1 MMKQYDSYKDSGIE
15 WIGKIPSHWSVFR
28 IRYNYYLKGRIGWQG
43 LKADEFI
50 DEGPYLITGTDFING
65 KVNWDTCYHI
75 SQERYDEAP
84 EIHVKEGDL
93 LITKD
98 GTVGKTAYIDNVPG
112 PSSLNSHLLIIRPF
126 NEKCNNLFL
135 QYVINSQ
142 IFDSFMRIF
151 QTGSIMA
158 SISQEKFCD
167 FRLPLP
173 SKKEQRSILLYLD
186 DKCGEIDKAIAT
198 QEKRVELLKE
208 LRQNIITQAVTRGIN
223 PDASLKDS
231 GVEWIGAVP
240 EHWEVRK
247 LKNICKSEKYAIKT
261 GPFGSQLKGEE
272 LQPDGDVRVYSQR
285 NVIDNNF
292 EDTNFYV
299 SNAKAKDLE
308 SFYTQPL
315 DLLVTSRGTI
325 GKCAILPADAPMGIL
340 HPCLIAMRV
349 DTNICDIK
357 FVQIYMNESICF
369 GTNVYLNSNATTIE
383 VIYTDTL
390 KNINI
395 PVPPLSEQQE
405 IVSFIETK
413 VARLDKSIEKA
424 EHQIELLQEL
434 KQSIITEVVTG
445 KRKVV

>member
-1 MMKQYDSYKDSGIE
+1 MMKQYDSYKDSGVE

-186 DKCGEIDKAIAT
+186 KKCEEIDKAIAT

-208 LRQNIITQAVTRGIN
+208 LRQNIITKAVTRGIN
-223 PDASLKDS
+223 SDVPLKDS
-231 GVEWIGAVP
+231 GVKWIGMIPSHWDVVP
-240 EHWEVRK
+240 LKRK
-247 LKNICKSEKYAIKT
+247 MQIIRGGSPRPIEQYLSDEGYNWIKIGDTVKGDKYIRNTSQKIKREGLSATRLVHRGDLILSNSMSFGEPYIIDFEEGCIHDGWLSLSHLNNVDKEFLYYTLLSELCKKQFESFVDGGVVKNLNIDKAGYAII
-261 GPFGSQLKGEE
+261 F
-272 LQPDGDVRVYSQR
+272 
-285 NVIDNNF
+285 I
-292 EDTNFYV
+292 
-299 SNAKAKDLE
+299 
-308 SFYTQPL
+308 
-315 DLLVTSRGTI
+315 
-325 GKCAILPADAPMGIL
+325 
-340 HPCLIAMRV
+340 
-349 DTNICDIK
+349 
-357 FVQIYMNESICF
+357 
-369 GTNVYLNSNATTIE
+369 
-383 VIYTDTL
+383 
-390 KNINI
+390 
-395 PVPPLSEQQE
+395 PPLSEQQE
-405 IVSFIETK
+405 IVSYIETQT
-413 VARLDKSIEKA
+413 ARLDKSIEKA

-445 KRKVV
+445 KRKVD